1 MENTLENS
9 KCLASLAVFR
19 ELYDNQKDV
28 YGVISEFL
36 KEIISSE
43 NKYQFGL
50 TEITLLLNESYDF
63 KIPEAVVKTSLS
75 RLPFLSK
82 SNGVYSVNK
91 PIDQIRNKEFQEKQ
105 NKIYNSNNN
114 VVNRLFIY
122 IESQKKVTLSEAE
135 KEIIVKSL
143 CSFMLDESTVQEY
156 SEYIGAFIVQ
166 CKSEDTLL
174 AQLDT
179 IKEGVV
185 LYTGLKYNSNL
196 NDLGTWNT
204 QITIFIETEILFHF
218 AGYNGELFK
227 ILFNDFFTFVKE
239 INSQSINKNGKKKI
253 HLKYFSEVKNEIERF
268 FKKAEFI
275 INGEDTLNPSK
286 TAMAS
291 IVNGCKT
298 PSDIIEKKALIYD
311 LLKTNGIT
319 EDTYTEYYSA
329 KNHKFNIEDQSIIE
343 SLQSSIV
350 TDYDIRENLKFL
362 NYVNILRQ
370 GASDRNFEN
379 IGYILLSGN
388 ATTIQLAWHDLIKPN
403 GNVPLATTLTFL
415 TNKLWFKLGK
425 GFGKNNYPKTFDI
438 ITKAQIVL
446 STQVNDSI
454 SYKYDS
460 LQEKLKKGELNEKQA
475 LATIVELRRESKKP
489 EDIKADDLSDILDTI
504 SENNIEKYV
513 QEQELFKIQ
522 TQKQKEENENLKKEL
537 SKVNIKYQQKEQT
550 VELQNIKLK
559 EYEQRILIIE
569 NDKIKDTFF
578 KKRKEY
584 QINRKKYVDCKLKSY
599 LKESYK
605 NILWYLIFIAIAFAT
620 QITQTYFKDI
630 IPNILILSITFSA
643 ILFLVPF
650 IRSFIKHDKIL
661 TSINYIF
668 SKSKRV
674 YINRRIIHDAILSYN
689 HMTKVPIMVL
699 KKAVDEI

>member
-298 PSDIIEKKALIYD
+298 PSDIIEKKALFYD

-584 QINRKKYVDCKLKSY
+584 QINRKKICRL
-599 LKESYK
+599 
-605 NILWYLIFIAIAFAT
+605 
-620 QITQTYFKDI
+620 
-630 IPNILILSITFSA
+630 
-643 ILFLVPF
+643 
-650 IRSFIKHDKIL
+650 
-661 TSINYIF
+661 
-668 SKSKRV
+668 
-674 YINRRIIHDAILSYN
+674 
-689 HMTKVPIMVL
+689 
-699 KKAVDEI
+699 

>member
-298 PSDIIEKKALIYD
+298 PSDIIEKKALFYD

-599 LKESYK
+599 LRG
-605 NILWYLIFIAIAFAT
+605 LL
-620 QITQTYFKDI
+620 
-630 IPNILILSITFSA
+630 
-643 ILFLVPF
+643 
-650 IRSFIKHDKIL
+650 
-661 TSINYIF
+661 
-668 SKSKRV
+668 
-674 YINRRIIHDAILSYN
+674 
-689 HMTKVPIMVL
+689 
-699 KKAVDEI
+699 

>member
-298 PSDIIEKKALIYD
+298 PSDIIEKKALFYD

-630 IPNILILSITFSA
+630 IPN
-643 ILFLVPF
+643 
-650 IRSFIKHDKIL
+650 
-661 TSINYIF
+661 
-668 SKSKRV
+668 
-674 YINRRIIHDAILSYN
+674 
-689 HMTKVPIMVL
+689 
-699 KKAVDEI
+699 

>member
-298 PSDIIEKKALIYD
+298 PSDIIEKKALFYD

-643 ILFLVPF
+643 ILFL
-650 IRSFIKHDKIL
+650 
-661 TSINYIF
+661 T
-668 SKSKRV
+668 
-674 YINRRIIHDAILSYN
+674 
-689 HMTKVPIMVL
+689 
-699 KKAVDEI
+699 

>member
-298 PSDIIEKKALIYD
+298 PSDIIEKKALFYD

-630 IPNILILSITFSA
+630 IPNILILSIT
-643 ILFLVPF
+643 IG
-650 IRSFIKHDKIL
+650 
-661 TSINYIF
+661 
-668 SKSKRV
+668 V
-674 YINRRIIHDAILSYN
+674 Y
-689 HMTKVPIMVL
+689 L
-699 KKAVDEI
+699 K

>member
-298 PSDIIEKKALIYD
+298 PSDIIEKKALFYD

-630 IPNILILSITFSA
+630 IPNILIW
-643 ILFLVPF
+643 
-650 IRSFIKHDKIL
+650 
-661 TSINYIF
+661 
-668 SKSKRV
+668 
-674 YINRRIIHDAILSYN
+674 
-689 HMTKVPIMVL
+689 
-699 KKAVDEI
+699 

>member
-298 PSDIIEKKALIYD
+298 PSDIIEKKALFYD

-578 KKRKEY
+578 KKSE
-584 QINRKKYVDCKLKSY
+584 
-599 LKESYK
+599 
-605 NILWYLIFIAIAFAT
+605 
-620 QITQTYFKDI
+620 I
-630 IPNILILSITFSA
+630 II
-643 ILFLVPF
+643 
-650 IRSFIKHDKIL
+650 DKQ
-661 TSINYIF
+661 
-668 SKSKRV
+668 R
-674 YINRRIIHDAILSYN
+674 
-689 HMTKVPIMVL
+689 
-699 KKAVDEI
+699 

>member
-50 TEITLLLNESYDF
+50 TEITLVLNESYDF

-105 NKIYNSNNN
+105 NKIYNNNNN
-114 VVNRLFIY
+114 VVNRLFTY

-166 CKSEDTLL
+166 CKSEDALL

-239 INSQSINKNGKKKI
+239 INSQSINKDGKKKI

-275 INGEDTLNPSK
+275 INGEDSLNPSK

-298 PSDIIEKKALIYD
+298 PSDIIEKKALFYD

-504 SENNIEKYV
+504 SENNIEKYI

-537 SKVNIKYQQKEQT
+537 LKTNIKYQQKEQT

-559 EYEQRILIIE
+559 EYEQRILVIE

-584 QINRKKYVDCKLKSY
+584 QINRKKYVDYKLKSY

-605 NILWYLIFIAIAFAT
+605 NILWYLIFIAIALVM
-620 QITQTYFKDI
+620 QIIQTYFKDI
-630 IPNILILSITFSA
+630 IPNILILSITFST

-689 HMTKVPIMVL
+689 QMTKVPIMVL
-699 KKAVDEI
+699 KKTVDEI

>member
-298 PSDIIEKKALIYD
+298 PSDIIEKKALFYD

-630 IPNILILSITFSA
+630 IPN
-643 ILFLVPF
+643 
-650 IRSFIKHDKIL
+650 RECKINCVRL
-661 TSINYIF
+661 
-668 SKSKRV
+668 
-674 YINRRIIHDAILSYN
+674 
-689 HMTKVPIMVL
+689 
-699 KKAVDEI
+699 

>member
-298 PSDIIEKKALIYD
+298 PSDIIEKKALFYD

-584 QINRKKYVDCKLKSY
+584 QIN
-599 LKESYK
+599 
-605 NILWYLIFIAIAFAT
+605 T
-620 QITQTYFKDI
+620 
-630 IPNILILSITFSA
+630 
-643 ILFLVPF
+643 
-650 IRSFIKHDKIL
+650 
-661 TSINYIF
+661 
-668 SKSKRV
+668 
-674 YINRRIIHDAILSYN
+674 
-689 HMTKVPIMVL
+689 
-699 KKAVDEI
+699 

>member
-50 TEITLLLNESYDF
+50 TEITLVLNESYDF

-105 NKIYNSNNN
+105 NKIYNNNNN
-114 VVNRLFIY
+114 VVNRLFTY

-166 CKSEDTLL
+166 CKSEDALL

-239 INSQSINKNGKKKI
+239 INSQSINKDGKKKI

-298 PSDIIEKKALIYD
+298 PSDIIEKKALFYD

-489 EDIKADDLSDILDTI
+489 EDIKADDLSDILDTL
-504 SENNIEKYV
+504 SENNIEKYI

-537 SKVNIKYQQKEQT
+537 LKTNIKYQQKEQT

-559 EYEQRILIIE
+559 EYEQRILVIE

-584 QINRKKYVDCKLKSY
+584 QINRKKYVDYKLKSY

-605 NILWYLIFIAIAFAT
+605 NILWYLIFIAIALVM
-620 QITQTYFKDI
+620 QIIQTYFKDI
-630 IPNILILSITFSA
+630 IPNILILSITFST

-689 HMTKVPIMVL
+689 QMTKVPIMVL
-699 KKAVDEI
+699 KKTVDEI

>member
-298 PSDIIEKKALIYD
+298 PSDIIEKKALFYD

-630 IPNILILSITFSA
+630 IPNILILSITFST

-689 HMTKVPIMVL
+689 QMTKVPIMVL

>member
-298 PSDIIEKKALIYD
+298 PSDIIEKKALFYD

-674 YINRRIIHDAILSYN
+674 YINRRIIHDAILS
-689 HMTKVPIMVL
+689 
-699 KKAVDEI
+699 

>member
-114 VVNRLFIY
+114 IVNRLFIY

-298 PSDIIEKKALIYD
+298 PSDIIEKKALFYD

-599 LKESYK
+599 LKR
-605 NILWYLIFIAIAFAT
+605 
-620 QITQTYFKDI
+620 
-630 IPNILILSITFSA
+630 LSI
-643 ILFLVPF
+643 
-650 IRSFIKHDKIL
+650 
-661 TSINYIF
+661 
-668 SKSKRV
+668 
-674 YINRRIIHDAILSYN
+674 
-689 HMTKVPIMVL
+689 
-699 KKAVDEI
+699 

>member
-298 PSDIIEKKALIYD
+298 PSDIIEKKALFYD

-522 TQKQKEENENLKKEL
+522 TQKQKEENENLL
-537 SKVNIKYQQKEQT
+537 NS
-550 VELQNIKLK
+550 
-559 EYEQRILIIE
+559 
-569 NDKIKDTFF
+569 
-578 KKRKEY
+578 
-584 QINRKKYVDCKLKSY
+584 
-599 LKESYK
+599 
-605 NILWYLIFIAIAFAT
+605 AT
-620 QITQTYFKDI
+620 
-630 IPNILILSITFSA
+630 LL
-643 ILFLVPF
+643 
-650 IRSFIKHDKIL
+650 
-661 TSINYIF
+661 
-668 SKSKRV
+668 
-674 YINRRIIHDAILSYN
+674 
-689 HMTKVPIMVL
+689 
-699 KKAVDEI
+699 

>member
-298 PSDIIEKKALIYD
+298 PSDIIEKKALFYD

-689 HMTKVPIMVL
+689 HNLLAELI
-699 KKAVDEI
+699 

>member
-298 PSDIIEKKALIYD
+298 PSDIIEKKALFYD

-569 NDKIKDTFF
+569 NDKIKDTL
-578 KKRKEY
+578 
-584 QINRKKYVDCKLKSY
+584 Q
-599 LKESYK
+599 
-605 NILWYLIFIAIAFAT
+605 
-620 QITQTYFKDI
+620 
-630 IPNILILSITFSA
+630 
-643 ILFLVPF
+643 
-650 IRSFIKHDKIL
+650 
-661 TSINYIF
+661 
-668 SKSKRV
+668 
-674 YINRRIIHDAILSYN
+674 
-689 HMTKVPIMVL
+689 
-699 KKAVDEI
+699 

>member
-298 PSDIIEKKALIYD
+298 PSDIIEKKALFYD

-620 QITQTYFKDI
+620 QITQTYFR
-630 IPNILILSITFSA
+630 FST
-643 ILFLVPF
+643 V
-650 IRSFIKHDKIL
+650 
-661 TSINYIF
+661 
-668 SKSKRV
+668 
-674 YINRRIIHDAILSYN
+674 
-689 HMTKVPIMVL
+689 
-699 KKAVDEI
+699 

>member
-50 TEITLLLNESYDF
+50 TEITLVLNESYDF

-105 NKIYNSNNN
+105 NKIYNNNNN
-114 VVNRLFIY
+114 VVNRLFTY

-166 CKSEDTLL
+166 CKSEDALL

-239 INSQSINKNGKKKI
+239 INSQSINKDGKKKI

-298 PSDIIEKKALIYD
+298 PSDIIEKKALFYD

-415 TNKLWFKLGK
+415 TNNLWFKLGK

-537 SKVNIKYQQKEQT
+537 LKANIKYQQKEQT

-559 EYEQRILIIE
+559 EYEQRILVIE
-569 NDKIKDTFF
+569 NDKIKDAFF

-605 NILWYLIFIAIAFAT
+605 NILWYLIFIAIALVM
-620 QITQTYFKDI
+620 QIIQTYFKDI
-630 IPNILILSITFSA
+630 IPNILILSITFST

-689 HMTKVPIMVL
+689 QMTKVPIMVL

>member
-298 PSDIIEKKALIYD
+298 PSDIIEKKALFYD

-630 IPNILILSITFSA
+630 IPLIPQHYYKIFFLST
-643 ILFLVPF
+643 
-650 IRSFIKHDKIL
+650 
-661 TSINYIF
+661 
-668 SKSKRV
+668 
-674 YINRRIIHDAILSYN
+674 
-689 HMTKVPIMVL
+689 
-699 KKAVDEI
+699 

>member
-298 PSDIIEKKALIYD
+298 PSDIIEKKALFYD

-674 YINRRIIHDAILSYN
+674 YI
-689 HMTKVPIMVL
+689 
-699 KKAVDEI
+699 

>member
-298 PSDIIEKKALIYD
+298 PSDIIEKKALFYD

-584 QINRKKYVDCKLKSY
+584 QINRKKYVDCK
-599 LKESYK
+599 
-605 NILWYLIFIAIAFAT
+605 
-620 QITQTYFKDI
+620 Q
-630 IPNILILSITFSA
+630 
-643 ILFLVPF
+643 
-650 IRSFIKHDKIL
+650 
-661 TSINYIF
+661 
-668 SKSKRV
+668 
-674 YINRRIIHDAILSYN
+674 
-689 HMTKVPIMVL
+689 
-699 KKAVDEI
+699 

>member
-298 PSDIIEKKALIYD
+298 PSDIIEKKALFYD

-584 QINRKKYVDCKLKSY
+584 QINLNS
-599 LKESYK
+599 
-605 NILWYLIFIAIAFAT
+605 AT
-620 QITQTYFKDI
+620 
-630 IPNILILSITFSA
+630 LL
-643 ILFLVPF
+643 
-650 IRSFIKHDKIL
+650 
-661 TSINYIF
+661 
-668 SKSKRV
+668 
-674 YINRRIIHDAILSYN
+674 
-689 HMTKVPIMVL
+689 
-699 KKAVDEI
+699 

>member
-298 PSDIIEKKALIYD
+298 PSDIIEKKALFYD

-489 EDIKADDLSDILDTI
+489 EDIKADDL
-504 SENNIEKYV
+504 EPV
-513 QEQELFKIQ
+513 
-522 TQKQKEENENLKKEL
+522 
-537 SKVNIKYQQKEQT
+537 
-550 VELQNIKLK
+550 
-559 EYEQRILIIE
+559 
-569 NDKIKDTFF
+569 
-578 KKRKEY
+578 
-584 QINRKKYVDCKLKSY
+584 
-599 LKESYK
+599 
-605 NILWYLIFIAIAFAT
+605 
-620 QITQTYFKDI
+620 
-630 IPNILILSITFSA
+630 
-643 ILFLVPF
+643 
-650 IRSFIKHDKIL
+650 
-661 TSINYIF
+661 
-668 SKSKRV
+668 
-674 YINRRIIHDAILSYN
+674 
-689 HMTKVPIMVL
+689 
-699 KKAVDEI
+699 

>member
-50 TEITLLLNESYDF
+50 TEITLVLNESYDF
-63 KIPEAVVKTSLS
+63 KIPEVVVKTSLS

-105 NKIYNSNNN
+105 NKIYNNNNN
-114 VVNRLFIY
+114 VVNRLFTY

-166 CKSEDTLL
+166 CKSEDALL

-227 ILFNDFFTFVKE
+227 ILFNDFFRFVKE
-239 INSQSINKNGKKKI
+239 INSQSINKDGKKKI

-298 PSDIIEKKALIYD
+298 PSDIIEKKALFYD

-522 TQKQKEENENLKKEL
+522 T
-537 SKVNIKYQQKEQT
+537 
-550 VELQNIKLK
+550 
-559 EYEQRILIIE
+559 
-569 NDKIKDTFF
+569 
-578 KKRKEY
+578 
-584 QINRKKYVDCKLKSY
+584 
-599 LKESYK
+599 
-605 NILWYLIFIAIAFAT
+605 
-620 QITQTYFKDI
+620 
-630 IPNILILSITFSA
+630 
-643 ILFLVPF
+643 
-650 IRSFIKHDKIL
+650 IRSSASSPLISLLWWSHHTKNASCWVSLSFSMASRSSKNLSEIQLSPIKI
-661 TSINYIF
+661 SGIF
-668 SKSKRV
+668 S
-674 YINRRIIHDAILSYN
+674 
-689 HMTKVPIMVL
+689 
-699 KKAVDEI
+699 

>member
-298 PSDIIEKKALIYD
+298 PSDIIEKKALFYD

-630 IPNILILSITFSA
+630 IPNI
-643 ILFLVPF
+643 
-650 IRSFIKHDKIL
+650 
-661 TSINYIF
+661 
-668 SKSKRV
+668 
-674 YINRRIIHDAILSYN
+674 
-689 HMTKVPIMVL
+689 
-699 KKAVDEI
+699 

>member
-298 PSDIIEKKALIYD
+298 PSDIIEKKALFYD

-559 EYEQRILIIE
+559 RI
-569 NDKIKDTFF
+569 
-578 KKRKEY
+578 
-584 QINRKKYVDCKLKSY
+584 
-599 LKESYK
+599 
-605 NILWYLIFIAIAFAT
+605 
-620 QITQTYFKDI
+620 
-630 IPNILILSITFSA
+630 
-643 ILFLVPF
+643 
-650 IRSFIKHDKIL
+650 
-661 TSINYIF
+661 
-668 SKSKRV
+668 
-674 YINRRIIHDAILSYN
+674 
-689 HMTKVPIMVL
+689 
-699 KKAVDEI
+699 

>member
-298 PSDIIEKKALIYD
+298 PSDIIEKKALFYD

-630 IPNILILSITFSA
+630 IPNILILSITFRA
-643 ILFLVPF
+643 CLNFPV
-650 IRSFIKHDKIL
+650 
-661 TSINYIF
+661 
-668 SKSKRV
+668 
-674 YINRRIIHDAILSYN
+674 
-689 HMTKVPIMVL
+689 
-699 KKAVDEI
+699 

>member
-298 PSDIIEKKALIYD
+298 PSDIIEKKALFYD

-605 NILWYLIFIAIAFAT
+605 NILWYLIFIA
-620 QITQTYFKDI
+620 K
-630 IPNILILSITFSA
+630 S
-643 ILFLVPF
+643 
-650 IRSFIKHDKIL
+650 
-661 TSINYIF
+661 
-668 SKSKRV
+668 SKLMNS
-674 YINRRIIHDAILSYN
+674 
-689 HMTKVPIMVL
+689 
-699 KKAVDEI
+699 

>member
-298 PSDIIEKKALIYD
+298 PSDIIEKKALFYD

-630 IPNILILSITFSA
+630 IPLNSA
-643 ILFLVPF
+643 TLL
-650 IRSFIKHDKIL
+650 
-661 TSINYIF
+661 
-668 SKSKRV
+668 
-674 YINRRIIHDAILSYN
+674 
-689 HMTKVPIMVL
+689 
-699 KKAVDEI
+699 

>member
-298 PSDIIEKKALIYD
+298 PSDIIEKKALFYD

-630 IPNILILSITFSA
+630 IPNILILSIN
-643 ILFLVPF
+643 
-650 IRSFIKHDKIL
+650 
-661 TSINYIF
+661 SI
-668 SKSKRV
+668 SQK
-674 YINRRIIHDAILSYN
+674 
-689 HMTKVPIMVL
+689 
-699 KKAVDEI
+699 

>member
-298 PSDIIEKKALIYD
+298 PSDIIEKKALFYD

-674 YINRRIIHDAILSYN
+674 YINRRIIHDAILVMN

>member
-9 KCLASLAVFR
+9 KYLASLAVFR

-50 TEITLLLNESYDF
+50 TEITLVLNESYDF

-105 NKIYNSNNN
+105 NKIYNNNNN
-114 VVNRLFIY
+114 VVNRLFTY

-166 CKSEDTLL
+166 CKSEDALL

-239 INSQSINKNGKKKI
+239 INSQSINKDGKKKI

-298 PSDIIEKKALIYD
+298 PSDIIEKKALFYD

-537 SKVNIKYQQKEQT
+537 LKANIKYQQKEQT

-559 EYEQRILIIE
+559 EYEQRILVIE

-584 QINRKKYVDCKLKSY
+584 QINRKKICRL
-599 LKESYK
+599 
-605 NILWYLIFIAIAFAT
+605 
-620 QITQTYFKDI
+620 
-630 IPNILILSITFSA
+630 
-643 ILFLVPF
+643 
-650 IRSFIKHDKIL
+650 
-661 TSINYIF
+661 
-668 SKSKRV
+668 
-674 YINRRIIHDAILSYN
+674 
-689 HMTKVPIMVL
+689 
-699 KKAVDEI
+699 

>member
-298 PSDIIEKKALIYD
+298 PSDIIEKKALFYD

-630 IPNILILSITFSA
+630 IPNILILYLEA
-643 ILFLVPF
+643 
-650 IRSFIKHDKIL
+650 
-661 TSINYIF
+661 
-668 SKSKRV
+668 
-674 YINRRIIHDAILSYN
+674 
-689 HMTKVPIMVL
+689 
-699 KKAVDEI
+699 

>member
-298 PSDIIEKKALIYD
+298 PSDIIEKKALFYD

-522 TQKQKEENENLKKEL
+522 TQKQKEENENLKKRTFK
-537 SKVNIKYQQKEQT
+537 S
-550 VELQNIKLK
+550 
-559 EYEQRILIIE
+559 EY
-569 NDKIKDTFF
+569 
-578 KKRKEY
+578 
-584 QINRKKYVDCKLKSY
+584 
-599 LKESYK
+599 
-605 NILWYLIFIAIAFAT
+605 
-620 QITQTYFKDI
+620 
-630 IPNILILSITFSA
+630 
-643 ILFLVPF
+643 
-650 IRSFIKHDKIL
+650 
-661 TSINYIF
+661 
-668 SKSKRV
+668 
-674 YINRRIIHDAILSYN
+674 
-689 HMTKVPIMVL
+689 
-699 KKAVDEI
+699 

>member
-298 PSDIIEKKALIYD
+298 PSDIIEKKALFYD

-578 KKRKEY
+578 KKRK
-584 QINRKKYVDCKLKSY
+584 D
-599 LKESYK
+599 
-605 NILWYLIFIAIAFAT
+605 
-620 QITQTYFKDI
+620 
-630 IPNILILSITFSA
+630 
-643 ILFLVPF
+643 
-650 IRSFIKHDKIL
+650 
-661 TSINYIF
+661 
-668 SKSKRV
+668 
-674 YINRRIIHDAILSYN
+674 
-689 HMTKVPIMVL
+689 M
-699 KKAVDEI
+699 

>member
-298 PSDIIEKKALIYD
+298 PSDIIEKKALFYD

-674 YINRRIIHDAILSYN
+674 YINRRIIHDAFY
-689 HMTKVPIMVL
+689 PI
-699 KKAVDEI
+699 II

>member
-298 PSDIIEKKALIYD
+298 PSDIIEKKALFYD

-630 IPNILILSITFSA
+630 IPNILEP
-643 ILFLVPF
+643 V
-650 IRSFIKHDKIL
+650 
-661 TSINYIF
+661 
-668 SKSKRV
+668 
-674 YINRRIIHDAILSYN
+674 
-689 HMTKVPIMVL
+689 
-699 KKAVDEI
+699 